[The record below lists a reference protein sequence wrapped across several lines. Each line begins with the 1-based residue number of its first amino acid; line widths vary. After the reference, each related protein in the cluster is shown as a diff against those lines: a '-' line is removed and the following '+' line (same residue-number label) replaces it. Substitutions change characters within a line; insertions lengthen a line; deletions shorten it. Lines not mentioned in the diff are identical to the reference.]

1 MQKILMLIMGVVLV
15 VLQSACVSS
24 LHPLAT
30 YETIITD
37 KRLSGTWGDNKN
49 VFTIQPI
56 IESDLVKEKD
66 GSKTKLGLGDSPE
79 EIAFYSKVYLIT
91 VKQKDVEYLMLGSLS
106 RVNDQFFVD
115 IMSFTVKDPKKPED
129 KGSGFE
135 FSVDY
140 LSTASIAQI
149 GFLDNNRLSIKYL
162 NGDFI
167 KEQVLKGNLRLK
179 HEQDNLFG
187 SFVITASSFELKQFL
202 EKYGHD
208 ERLYYSKEATILTR
222 KG

>member
-1 MQKILMLIMGVVLV
+1 MKKLFVFLSGVVFML
-15 VLQSACVSS
+15 LQSSCVGS
-24 LHPLAT
+24 LHSLAT
-30 YETIITD
+30 YKTIITD
-37 KRLSGTWGDNKN
+37 KRLNGTWSDGKD
-49 VFTIQPI
+49 VFTIQPL
-56 IESDLVKEKD
+56 IEGELAREKD
-66 GSKTKLGLGDSPE
+66 GSKTKLGLGDSPQ
-79 EIAFYSKVYLIT
+79 EITFYSNAYLIT
-91 VKQKDVEYLMLGSLS
+91 IKQKGIEYLMLGALS
-106 RVNDQFFVD
+106 KVNDRLFVD
-115 IMSFTVKDPKKPED
+115 VMSFTVKDPKKPED

-140 LSTASIAQI
+140 LPTSSIAQI
-149 GFLDNNRLSIKYL
+149 QFLDKNRLSIKYL

-167 KEQVLKGNLRLK
+167 KEQVTKGNLRLK

-208 ERLYYSKEATILTR
+208 ERLYYSKDSTILTR

>member
-1 MQKILMLIMGVVLV
+1 MQKILMMIMCVVLV
-15 VLQSACVSS
+15 VLQSSCVSS
-24 LHPLAT
+24 LHSLAT
-30 YETIITD
+30 YKTIITD
-37 KRLSGTWGDNKN
+37 KRLSGTWSDGKD

-66 GSKTKLGLGDSPE
+66 GSKSKLGLGDSPQ
-79 EIAFYSKVYLIT
+79 EIVFYSNAYLIT
-91 VKQKDVEYLMLGSLS
+91 VKQKGIEYLMLGALS
-106 RVNDQFFVD
+106 KVNDQLFVD
-115 IMSFTVKDPKKPED
+115 VMSFTVKDPKKPED

-140 LSTASIAQI
+140 LPTSSIAQI
-149 GFLDNNRLSIKYL
+149 HFLDNNRLSIKYL

-167 KEQVLKGNLRLK
+167 KEQVTKGNLRLK

-187 SFVITASSFELKQFL
+187 SFLITASSFELKQFL

-208 ERLYYSKEATILTR
+208 ERLYYSKESTILTR